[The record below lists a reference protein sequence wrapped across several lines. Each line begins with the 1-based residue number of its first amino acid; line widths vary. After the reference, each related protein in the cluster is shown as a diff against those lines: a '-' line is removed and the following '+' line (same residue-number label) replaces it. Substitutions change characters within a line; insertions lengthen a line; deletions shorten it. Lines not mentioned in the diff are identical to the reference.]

1 MPIGSP
7 AAPGLTVGVP
17 MLSEAFERKDKRF
30 DFACRATSGCFDCCF
45 VLEEEIFWVGFSIEL
60 RENGWVE
67 SGRPRE
73 LFKFYGERSCEVLL
87 RANLLRT
94 KLMWHPVLAFLVIR
108 VLFSFNDNWLLAKP
122 LRLRRLLHGPG
133 VLAKRLHHHQ
143 TISE

>member
-1 MPIGSP
+1 
-7 AAPGLTVGVP
+7 

-30 DFACRATSGCFDCCF
+30 DFALRATSGCFDCCF

-60 RENGWVE
+60 RENGGVE

-87 RANLLRT
+87 RAKLLQM
-94 KLMWHPVLAFLVIR
+94 KLMWHHVLTFLFIQ

-122 LRLRRLLHGPG
+122 LGLRRLLHGPG
-133 VLAKRLHHHQ
+133 VLDKRFHHYQ
-143 TISE
+143 TFSYGLPHRLAAEFFFF